1 MPLDPVP
8 GRADA
13 DLILAGGG
21 LANGLIA
28 WRLMALHP
36 ELRVLLVE
44 SEGTLGGN
52 HTWSFHEGDL
62 DAAQH
67 EWLAPLVVHRWPR
80 YSVNF
85 PGRNRT
91 LESGYASITA
101 SRFDSVLRSALG
113 SRACVGA
120 RVRSLTARG
129 VTLDDGRT
137 LSARA
142 VIDGRGVRPSPHLAL
157 GYQKF
162 IGQELRLAAPH
173 GLAAPILMDAC
184 VPQQDGYRFVY
195 TLPLSPDTILVEDT
209 FYADGGHVDE
219 NRLRTNIR
227 DYAHARGWRI
237 AAVLREERGVLPITL
252 AGDAEAFW
260 QEAGGIARSGLAA
273 GLFNQATG
281 YSLPDAVRLAD
292 LLADHAASHWTAEAL
307 FELIK
312 KQAMTRWKEQGF
324 FRLLNRML
332 FRAAAPEQRWRV
344 IERFYGLPQPLIERF
359 YAGRPTSLDKMRI
372 LSGKPP
378 VAMGAA
384 LRAAF
389 QTPPALMQEDT
400 P

>member
-1 MPLDPVP
+1 MPLDAVP

-28 WRLMALHP
+28 WRLKVLQP
-36 ELRVLLVE
+36 ELRVLLIE

-52 HTWSFHEGDL
+52 HTWSFHDGDL

-67 EWLAPLVVHRWPR
+67 AWLAPLVAHRWPC

-85 PGRNRT
+85 PGRSRT
-91 LESGYASITA
+91 LESGYASITS

-113 SRACVGA
+113 SRVCLGA
-120 RVRSLTARG
+120 TIRSLTARS
-129 VTLDDGRT
+129 VTLADGRT
-137 LSARA
+137 LSGRA
-142 VIDGRGVRPSPHLAL
+142 VIDGRGVQASPHLAL

-162 IGQELRLAAPH
+162 IGQELKLAAPH

-195 TLPLSPDTILVEDT
+195 SLPLSPDTVLVEDT
-209 FYADGGHVDE
+209 FYADGGQVDE
-219 NRLRTNIR
+219 SRLRANIR
-227 DYAHARGWRI
+227 DYTAARGWRM
-237 AAVLREERGVLPITL
+237 AEVMREERGVLPITL
-252 AGDAEAFW
+252 AGHAEAFW
-260 QEAGGIARSGLAA
+260 HEAGGVPRSGLAA

-292 LLADHAASHWTAEAL
+292 LLAGQPVSHLSAEPL

-312 KQAMTRWKEQGF
+312 AQAMVRWKEQGF

-359 YAGRPTSLDKMRI
+359 YAGRPTPLDKVRI

-378 VAMGAA
+378 VAVGAA

-389 QTPPALMQEDT
+389 QSPPARMQEDA